1 MKKLLLIG
9 WDGADWKV
17 ILPMIDSGAMPNL
30 ARMVTDGVM
39 GNLATLYP
47 SLSPMLWTSIAT
59 GKRPFK
65 HGVHGFTEPDPQRGG
80 VRPITN
86 LSRKTRAVWNILN
99 VQGLKCNVLGWWPSH
114 PAEPLDGIMVS
125 DHYHKIAGKIDEPW
139 PMRPGTVYPPELAE
153 EIEHLRVHP
162 QELSDAHI
170 GPFVPNFDRIDQ
182 DKDHRLENLAK
193 IICECSS
200 MHALATAVMQLEP
213 WDFMAVYYDAIDHF
227 SHAFM
232 RYRPPRMPWVAED
245 DYEIYKDVVEGG
257 YRYHDLMLGALLALA
272 GEDTTV
278 MLVSDH
284 GFHPDHLRPASVPME
299 PAGPAV
305 QHRNHGIFVM
315 MGPGVKE
322 DEHIYGASLLDV
334 APTVLY
340 AYGLPVGEDM
350 DGTPLVNAFVE
361 GARGGES
368 GGPASGVSRKS
379 VREVNPI
386 VGWAVPTE
394 SQRDARNGGHGPPY
408 KAVGLSQ
415 EVLGHNPPEDASRP
429 PLGGAPSAV
438 ETIPSWDDVPG
449 EDGAHPPDAALD
461 PVEAQEAIDQLVA
474 LGYIEKP
481 NEDRE
486 KAVAETVRELSYN
499 AARSYM
505 DANRHL
511 EAAESLEKL
520 WEDWPDEYRFGL
532 HLATCYQALERV
544 AEGRKVLEELFER
557 KERNAAEA
565 REQLAKWREEH
576 PDVKFED
583 LEEKEQRDLRKLRA
597 EAGRNPFAFEYLM
610 GVQELADGDAEAAL
624 IYFEN
629 AAAMNAD
636 SVQLHIEKGRAL
648 LELKRWEDA
657 QESFERAI
665 ELDPESPAAHV
676 GLCRSFLRRRQNREA
691 ARTALKAIGLLH
703 FNPTAHFLLGVALHR
718 MGRVPRAVEALK
730 VAVAQNPN
738 FPLAYDR
745 LAYIYEHRFSDAETA
760 EEYRQETEDARQ
772 RITDLRENKVT
783 PGPKAADREPL
794 ASDQDVLSDMQ
805 DDIVPP
811 CGPLAETIT
820 IVSGLPRSGT
830 SMMMQML
837 VAGGLPALTDEK
849 READADNKRGYL
861 EYEPVKG
868 LRQDGSWI
876 AEARGK
882 CLKVIAH
889 LLPALP
895 PGKERN
901 YRVVFME
908 RDLGEVVSSQNDML
922 GWLGRG
928 NVHQREARLRRAFTT
943 QLRRIKRLLAVSKVP
958 VLYVEH
964 RDCIDDPAAQAG
976 RISEFMGEQL
986 DAEAMAGVVAPE
998 LYRHRA

>member
-1 MKKLLLIG
+1 MTKFLLIG

-17 ILPMIDSGAMPNL
+17 ILPLIDSGAMPNL

-86 LSRKTRAVWNILN
+86 LSRKTRALWNILN

-114 PAEPLDGIMVS
+114 PAEPLNGIMVS
-125 DHYHKIAGKIDEPW
+125 DHYHKIAGKLDEPW
-139 PMRPGTVYPPELAE
+139 PMRPGTVHPAELAE
-153 EIEHLRVHP
+153 KIEHLRVHP

-170 GPFVPNFDRIDQ
+170 GPFVPSFDRIDQ
-182 DKDHRLENLAK
+182 DKDHRLESLAK

-200 MHALATAVMQLEP
+200 MHALATAVLQLEP

-232 RYRPPRMPWVAED
+232 RYQPPRMPWVPED

-257 YRYHDLMLGALLALA
+257 YRYHDMMLGALLGLVD
-272 GEDTTV
+272 EDTTV

-284 GFHPDHLRPASVPME
+284 GFHPDHLRPANVPME

-334 APTVLY
+334 APTILY

-361 GARGGES
+361 GAPGRGGCGQGLEETPL
-368 GGPASGVSRKS
+368 GPPASGGKNGDV
-379 VREVNPI
+379 
-386 VGWAVPTE
+386 TD
-394 SQRDARNGGHGPPY
+394 QR
-408 KAVGLSQ
+408 LSPRLRGDQ
-415 EVLGHNPPEDASRP
+415 GAQGEPSSGAAASSSP
-429 PLGGAPSAV
+429 GV
-438 ETIPSWDDVPG
+438 ETIPSWDDVSG

-486 KAVAETVRELSYN
+486 RAVAETVRELSYN
-499 AARSYM
+499 VARSYM

-511 EAAESLEKL
+511 EAAETLEQL

-532 HLATCYQALERV
+532 HLATCYQALERT

-557 KERNAAEA
+557 KEQNAAEA

-583 LEEKEQRDLRKLRA
+583 LEEKEQRDLRKLRS

-629 AAAMNAD
+629 AATMNAD

-657 QESFERAI
+657 QDSFEQAI
-665 ELDPESPAAHV
+665 ERDPESPAAHV
-676 GLCRSFLRRRQNREA
+676 GLCRSFLRRRQNREG

-745 LAYIYEHRFSDAETA
+745 LAYIYEHRFKDPDIA
-760 EEYRQETEDARQ
+760 EEYRQEAEQARH
-772 RITDLRENKVT
+772 RITDLRENNVT
-783 PGPKAADREPL
+783 PGPKAADHEPL

-849 READADNKRGYL
+849 READADNKRGYF
-861 EYEPVKG
+861 EYEPVKSI
-868 LRQDGSWI
+868 RQDGSWI

-895 PGKERN
+895 PGKEHN
-901 YRVVFME
+901 YRVIFME

-922 GWLGRG
+922 GRLGRG

-958 VLYVEH
+958 VLCVEH
-964 RDCIDDPAAQAG
+964 RDCIDDPAAQAS
-976 RISEFMGEQL
+976 RISEFMGGQV

>member
-1 MKKLLLIG
+1 MKRLLLIG

-17 ILPMIDSGAMPNL
+17 ILPLIDSGAMPNL
-30 ARMVTDGVM
+30 ARMVNDGVM

-86 LSRKTRAVWNILN
+86 LSRKTRAVWNTLN

-114 PAEPLDGIMVS
+114 PAEPLNGIMVS

-139 PMRPGTVYPPELAE
+139 PMRPGTVHPPELAE
-153 EIEHLRVHP
+153 EVEHLRVHP

-182 DKDHRLENLAK
+182 DKDHRLESLAK

-257 YRYHDLMLGALLALA
+257 YRYHDMMLGALLALA

-284 GFHPDHLRPASVPME
+284 GFHPDHLRPANVPME

-322 DEHIYGASLLDV
+322 DEHIYGGSLLDV
-334 APTVLY
+334 APTILH

-350 DGTPLVNAFVE
+350 DGTPLVNAFVDRDE
-361 GARGGES
+361 G
-368 GGPASGVSRKS
+368 
-379 VREVNPI
+379 
-386 VGWAVPTE
+386 
-394 SQRDARNGGHGPPY
+394 
-408 KAVGLSQ
+408 
-415 EVLGHNPPEDASRP
+415 
-429 PLGGAPSAV
+429 AV

-449 EDGAHPPDAALD
+449 ADGAHPPDTALD
-461 PVEAQEAIDQLVA
+461 PIEAQEAISQLVA
-474 LGYIEKP
+474 LGYIERP

-499 AARSYM
+499 VARAYM

-511 EAAESLEKL
+511 EAAEALEQL

-532 HLATCYQALERV
+532 HLATCCQALERT
-544 AEGRKVLEELFER
+544 AEGRNVLEELFER

-565 REQLAKWREEH
+565 REELAKWREEH
-576 PDVKFED
+576 PDTKFED
-583 LEEKEQRDLRKLRA
+583 LEEKEQHELRKLRA

-610 GVQELADGDAEAAL
+610 GVQELADGDGEAAL

-629 AAAMNAD
+629 AGTDERGFRATAHREGPSAPGAEALGGRTGEFRASHRAGSREPGRARGSLPQLPAPTAEPRGRSD
-636 SVQLHIEKGRAL
+636 RAQGRGRAEPQLPARVRSARVHLRASVQRFRYRGGVPAGGR
-648 LELKRWEDA
+648 
-657 QESFERAI
+657 ER
-665 ELDPESPAAHV
+665 PAADH
-676 GLCRSFLRRRQNREA
+676 GPARE
-691 ARTALKAIGLLH
+691 
-703 FNPTAHFLLGVALHR
+703 
-718 MGRVPRAVEALK
+718 
-730 VAVAQNPN
+730 
-738 FPLAYDR
+738 
-745 LAYIYEHRFSDAETA
+745 
-760 EEYRQETEDARQ
+760 
-772 RITDLRENKVT
+772 
-783 PGPKAADREPL
+783 
-794 ASDQDVLSDMQ
+794 
-805 DDIVPP
+805 
-811 CGPLAETIT
+811 
-820 IVSGLPRSGT
+820 
-830 SMMMQML
+830 
-837 VAGGLPALTDEK
+837 
-849 READADNKRGYL
+849 
-861 EYEPVKG
+861 
-868 LRQDGSWI
+868 
-876 AEARGK
+876 
-882 CLKVIAH
+882 
-889 LLPALP
+889 
-895 PGKERN
+895 
-901 YRVVFME
+901 
-908 RDLGEVVSSQNDML
+908 
-922 GWLGRG
+922 
-928 NVHQREARLRRAFTT
+928 
-943 QLRRIKRLLAVSKVP
+943 
-958 VLYVEH
+958 
-964 RDCIDDPAAQAG
+964 
-976 RISEFMGEQL
+976 
-986 DAEAMAGVVAPE
+986 
-998 LYRHRA
+998 